1 MRPTQAQSE
10 AIARFLQ
17 GKSFKLLA
25 YAGSGKTTTLRLM
38 AEAAPGRRILY
49 LAFNR
54 SVAEEAVTKFPKGV
68 EVMTLHALAFRN
80 AVSKNEA
87 LTAKFQARRGTVLV
101 RDILESLEVPEVFGV
116 PRYGVAVAVHATL
129 GRFLTSDREAP
140 SPEMVPPTALALVS
154 READRAEFAR
164 FVAGLAA
171 QAWAKM
177 RDPGEGFPLSHDGYI
192 RIWAEM
198 GAPGLAQYEAVLV
211 DEAQDLNP
219 SLLRPLL
226 DYAARGGQ
234 LVAVGD
240 RHQAIYAW
248 RGAVNALDRLPGEAL
263 SLPESFRFGQEIAD
277 YVEALMEEAGRERL
291 GLRGLG
297 GPSEVVVGVGNPPR
311 GAAFVYRTNAAL
323 IRDAAALAAKG
334 YRVEVVGGVD
344 QAASLVEAGVRLMRG
359 EKVWHPEL
367 AFFRNYE
374 EFLKV
379 ADLDPNLK
387 ALKKM
392 LTYYGTRALD
402 MVRALQRSGRGRRV
416 DYTFSTAHKAKGL
429 EWDHVVLGD
438 DFPPREEA
446 TEEEW
451 NLRYVAAT
459 RAKRVLDI
467 RYW

>member
-1 MRPTQAQSE
+1 
-10 AIARFLQ
+10 
-17 GKSFKLLA
+17 
-25 YAGSGKTTTLRLM
+25 
-38 AEAAPGRRILY
+38 
-49 LAFNR
+49 
-54 SVAEEAVTKFPKGV
+54 
-68 EVMTLHALAFRN
+68 
-80 AVSKNEA
+80 
-87 LTAKFQARRGTVLV
+87 
-101 RDILESLEVPEVFGV
+101 
-116 PRYGVAVAVHATL
+116 
-129 GRFLTSDREAP
+129 
-140 SPEMVPPTALALVS
+140 MVPPTALALVS

-164 FVAGLAA
+164 LVAGLAA

-240 RHQAIYAW
+240 RHQAIYGW

-263 SLPESFRFGQEIAD
+263 SLPESFRFGQEVAD

-367 AFFRNYE
+367 ALFRSYE

-392 LTYYGTRALD
+392 LTYGTRALD
-402 MVRALQRSGRGRRV
+402 MVRALRRGGRGRRV